1 MEQLAGVRH
10 SATPCVRTGGA
21 GRLWRHLALPAALAL
36 ALTGVA
42 CKAPQPTQAARE
54 TSPVYPESRRT
65 ELVETLHGTPVADP
79 WRWLENDVRQDPEVA
94 DWVARQSRL
103 TEGYLAALP
112 ERERIRKRLTTL
124 WDFEKF
130 TEPTRRGSRYFF
142 RRNDGLQSQSVLY
155 VQQGLDGTPRP
166 LIDPNTWSADGATA
180 LDADLPG
187 PDGKHLLYSV
197 QDGGSDW
204 RVLRVLDAD
213 TGAALPEEIR
223 WVKFSS
229 LAWAADGSGFW
240 YSRYPEPAAGEEFQS
255 TNTGHSVYFHRLG
268 EPQSADRLVYS
279 RPDRPEL
286 GFGFM
291 RSDDGR
297 WLVITASVGT
307 DARFEVVALDL
318 SQPKSAPLP
327 LVSGFENDYELAG
340 TQGSV
345 LFFRTD
351 RGAPRSRVVA
361 IDAAHPAPSHWRELL
376 PESAATLVQARVIGG
391 LLVARYLE
399 DAKSAVRIFGIDG
412 APRGELAL
420 PGPGS
425 VEGLEG
431 DQDNPETFY
440 RFSSFNMPE
449 TVYRLDVRTLSS
461 TVFRAPRTSFDPA
474 AYTVEQRFYTSKD
487 GTRVPMF
494 IAARRDR
501 VAGRPG
507 PALLYGY
514 GGFNI
519 PVVPAFSVAALAWM
533 EMGGVYAVA
542 NLRGGGEYG
551 AAWHDA
557 GRLANKQ
564 NVFDDFIAAGEYL
577 VQEGWTTPAQLAIH
591 GRSNGGLLVGA
602 VVNQRPDL
610 FAAAL
615 PGVGVMDMLRFN
627 RFTAG
632 RFWTD
637 DYGDPANAAD
647 FAVLRAYSPYHNIRP
662 GVRYPAILVTTA
674 DTDDRVVPGHSFKY
688 TAALQAADTG
698 PLPHLIRIE
707 TRAGHGAGKPT
718 GKRIAET
725 ADQWAFIASHT
736 GLVLPAGY

>member
-1 MEQLAGVRH
+1 MQTGSGEIQGGRGRMAWMAISTVVLGL
-10 SATPCVRTGGA
+10 CVAACEAPSGSVASGSEP
-21 GRLWRHLALPAALAL
+21 AL
-36 ALTGVA
+36 
-42 CKAPQPTQAARE
+42 
-54 TSPVYPESRRT
+54 VYPQSRRG
-65 ELVETLHGTPVADP
+65 EVVENLHGTPVADP

-94 DWVARQSRL
+94 DWVARQNRL
-103 TEGYLAALP
+103 TEGYLASLP
-112 ERERIRKRLTTL
+112 DRERIRARLTAL

-130 TEPTRRGSRYFF
+130 TEPTRRGNRYFF
-142 RRNDGLQSQSVLY
+142 RRNDGLQAQSVLY
-155 VQQGLDGTPRP
+155 VQEGLAGTPRV
-166 LIDPNTWSADGATA
+166 LLDPNTWAADGATA
-180 LDADLPG
+180 LDEDLPG
-187 PDGKHLLYSV
+187 PDGKHLLYAI

-204 RVLRVLDAD
+204 RVLRAVDVD
-213 TGAALPEEIR
+213 TGAVLPDEIR

-240 YSRYPEPAAGEEFQS
+240 YSRYPAPAAGAEFQS
-255 TNTGHSVYFHRLG
+255 ANTGHSVYFHRLG
-268 EPQSADRLVYS
+268 DPQSADRLVYS

-286 GFGFM
+286 TLGFT

-307 DARFEVVALDL
+307 DARYEVVGLDL
-318 SQPKSAPLP
+318 SRPGSAPIV
-327 LVSGFENDYELAG
+327 LVPGFDNDYELAG
-340 TQGSV
+340 SDGTV

-351 RGAPRSRVVA
+351 RDAPRSRVVA
-361 IDAAHPAPSHWRELL
+361 IDAVRPAREAWREVI
-376 PESAATLVQARVIGG
+376 PEAAGTLVQARVIGG
-391 LLVARYLE
+391 RLVASTLE
-399 DAKSAVRIFGIDG
+399 DAKSAVRIFGLDG
-412 APRGELAL
+412 SLQGDVTL

-425 VEGLEG
+425 VAGLEG
-431 DQDNPETFY
+431 DQSNPETFY
-440 RFSSFNMPE
+440 RFSSFNVPE
-449 TVYRLDVRTLSS
+449 TVYRLDVQTRQS
-461 TVFRAPRTSFDPA
+461 TVFRAPEVSFDPS
-474 AYTVEQRFYTSKD
+474 AYTVEQRFYASKD

-494 IAARRDR
+494 IVARRDR
-501 VAGRPG
+501 AAGKPV
-507 PALLYGY
+507 PTLLYGY
-514 GGFNI
+514 GGFDI
-519 PVVPAFSVAALAWM
+519 SVVPTFSVAALAWV

-551 AAWHDA
+551 KAWHDA

-577 VQEGWTTPAQLAIH
+577 VREGFTTPAQLAIH

-637 DYGDPANAAD
+637 DYGDPGNAAD
-647 FAVLRAYSPYHNIRP
+647 FAVLRAYSPYHNIRN
-662 GVRYPAILVTTA
+662 GERYPAVLVTTA

-688 TAALQAADTG
+688 AAALQAADAG
-698 PLPHLIRIE
+698 PLPHLIRID
-707 TRAGHGAGKPT
+707 TRAGHGSGKPT

-725 ADQWAFIASHT
+725 ADQWAFIARHT
-736 GLVLPAGY
+736 GLVLPPGY